1 MFPDC
6 QTVFSLQHSACLPC
20 LPEFFQGGIKQ
31 AWEQALLVQKLARLH
46 LAQHSVSPDKTGLR
60 KLSML
65 WRTWLK
71 SKTKGHLLSWLQ
83 LPDSVFRHLQ
93 KAMFCVA
100 RGSCSYLLRRSWV
113 CASVP
118 QGSWDEAI
126 RNRQLFLNQ
135 DLVPASPLETEWQT
149 VIASQVLFQYG
160 GQL

>member
-1 MFPDC
+1 M
-6 QTVFSLQHSACLPC
+6 
-20 LPEFFQGGIKQ
+20 
-31 AWEQALLVQKLARLH
+31 QKLARFH

-65 WRTWLK
+65 RRTWLK
-71 SKTKGHLLSWLQ
+71 GKTKGHLLSWLQ

-100 RGSCSYLLRRSWV
+100 RDSCSYLLGRSWV

-126 RNRQLFLNQ
+126 RNRQFFLNQ
-135 DLVPASPLETEWQT
+135 DLVPASPPETEWQT
-149 VIASQVLFQYG
+149 VITSQVFFNMEGNSKLFSLCIFNLLSCYENFRKRG
-160 GQL
+160 KAFIPCIYWESM